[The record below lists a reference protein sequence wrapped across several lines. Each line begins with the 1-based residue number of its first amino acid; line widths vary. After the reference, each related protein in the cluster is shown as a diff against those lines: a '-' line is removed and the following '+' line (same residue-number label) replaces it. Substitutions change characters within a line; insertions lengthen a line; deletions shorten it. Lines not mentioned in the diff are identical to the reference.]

1 MPTKYR
7 GFFWGLATSAILS
20 ITLVGFGYL
29 VKNNASTTQDYISP
43 TTTSTRDIRLSE
55 NVSPE
60 NIAVIEPAQVL
71 STGKNTPTEIASQ
84 SLLNGLGS
92 DEIVAAHEQVLS
104 RVYNKSLPS
113 VVRIEIDTSVDSTQ
127 FRSESIPPQLR
138 RFFQPEQQA
147 PGLVPRG
154 QGSGFVWS
162 AEGHLITNYHV
173 IAKADRIT
181 VIFSD
186 GLEYEAS
193 ILGSDPDADI
203 AVLKIDAGNKVLKP
217 LVLGDSSTVQVG
229 QFAIAIGAPFG
240 QDFTMT
246 KGIISAIGRTIPSVE
261 TPFSNPEII
270 QTDAPINPGNSG
282 GPLLDRHGHTIGI
295 NSQIASRSGSSS
307 GVGFSVPINTAK
319 RVVPELIKHGK
330 YRYSFL
336 GITGGDLTARIAQA
350 NQLDRNTR
358 GIIVA
363 TVVERGPADKAG
375 LIPNTEIVEFD
386 NQQFPTGGDI
396 IISVNNQ
403 PVEGMADLL
412 VYLTSKTQP
421 GDNITLGLVRGN
433 GSTTSIQVKL
443 EDRPGLDIP
452 KT

>member
-1 MPTKYR
+1 MPNKYR
-7 GFFWGLATSAILS
+7 TAFWGLAIAVILS

-29 VKNNASTTQDYISP
+29 AKNNASTTQDYISP
-43 TTTSTRDIRLSE
+43 TTASAGDLRL
-55 NVSPE
+55 PE
-60 NIAVIEPAQVL
+60 NGISKNLAVIEPAQVL
-71 STGKNTPTEIASQ
+71 SIGKNTQPGITTQ
-84 SLLNGLGS
+84 SLLNDLDS

-113 VVRIEIDTSVDSTQ
+113 VVRIEIDTNVNNNQ

-138 RFFQPEQQA
+138 QYFQPDQQA
-147 PGLVPRG
+147 PGLVPGG

-186 GLEYEAS
+186 GLQYKAS

-203 AVLKIDAGNKVLKP
+203 AVLKIDAGNRVLKP

-246 KGIISAIGRTIPSVE
+246 QGIISAIGRTIPSVE

-282 GPLLDRHGHTIGI
+282 GPLLDRHGNIIGI

-330 YRYSFL
+330 YRYSYL

-358 GIIVA
+358 GIIVR

-375 LIPNTEIVEFD
+375 LIPNTEVVEFD
-386 NQQFPTGGDI
+386 NQKFPTGGDI
-396 IISVNNQ
+396 IVSVNNQ
-403 PVEGMADLL
+403 PVAGMADLL
-412 VYLTSKTQP
+412 VYLTSRTQP
-421 GDNITLGLVRGN
+421 GDEITLGLVRKN
-433 GSTTSIQVKL
+433 GTNTNIQVRL
-443 EDRPGLDIP
+443 EDRPNLNTP
-452 KT
+452 RT